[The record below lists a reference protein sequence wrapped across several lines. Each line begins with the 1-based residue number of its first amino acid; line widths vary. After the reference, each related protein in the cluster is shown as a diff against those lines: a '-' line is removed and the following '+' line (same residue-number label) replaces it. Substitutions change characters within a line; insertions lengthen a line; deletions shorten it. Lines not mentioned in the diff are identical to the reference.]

1 MQDTLCGGH
10 WIPDEATSKAAFD
23 FAVTIFGTDG
33 AYTKSQ
39 WFAQIRYY
47 MKTIS
52 PFVDTPV
59 LMVPQVQ
66 EWVKLTK
73 AAMAARKWS
82 NASATPE

>member
-1 MQDTLCGGH
+1 
-10 WIPDEATSKAAFD
+10 
-23 FAVTIFGTDG
+23 
-33 AYTKSQ
+33 
-39 WFAQIRYY
+39 

-59 LMVPQVQ
+59 LMMTQVQ